1 MSAFTPRTQ
10 TQPDRLAALAIGL
23 RMRVQQRR
31 LCVQPARSI
40 QMSFMD
46 SIGGQLMDSA
56 SQALMDSGSFDLG
69 NVAEF
74 ATDAAVQVGVAYAT
88 AQFGPVGGAL
98 ASQAASA
105 ITNGGGQQSI
115 GDMKPSEFASFLK
128 DALGQL
134 SNAPA
139 GDEKTVGEMST
150 SEFKD
155 LVHGVIDQLQN
166 SGEEKVGDMKEK
178 DFFDAMK
185 NLVSQIG
192 RDGQKETK
200 KGGSGGK
207 GEAGA
212 SGQAGEAGASEAG
225 GGSGASLRDLA
236 EALGKAVSDR
246 VAAAKDKVSALTA
259 DSDQGQILEATS
271 EVGAAGFL
279 ATSAGGAM
287 QSAIQGTNELARKG

>member
-1 MSAFTPRTQ
+1 
-10 TQPDRLAALAIGL
+10 
-23 RMRVQQRR
+23 
-31 LCVQPARSI
+31 
-40 QMSFMD
+40 MSFMD
-46 SIGGQLMDSA
+46 SIGGQAA
-56 SQALMDSGSFDLG
+56 SQAFMDPGSFDLG
-69 NVAEF
+69 NIAEF
-74 ATDAAVQVGVAYAT
+74 AGEAAVQVGVAYAT
-88 AQFGPVGGAL
+88 AQFGPVGGMV

-105 ITNGGGQQSI
+105 ITGGGQQSI
-115 GDMKPSEFASFLK
+115 ADMKPNDFASFLT

-139 GDEKTVGEMST
+139 GDEQTVGEMST
-150 SEFKD
+150 SDFKD
-155 LVHGVIDQLQN
+155 LLKGVVDQLQS
-166 SGEEKVGDMKEK
+166 SGEEKVGDMDQKEFMDALK
-178 DFFDAMK
+178 DV
-185 NLVSQIG
+185 VSQIG

-200 KGGSGGK
+200 KTSSE

-212 SGQAGEAGASEAG
+212 SGEAGEAGAAGGASEAG
-225 GGSGASLRDLA
+225 GSSGASLRDLA

-246 VAAAKDKVSALTA
+246 VAAAKEKVSALTA

>member
-1 MSAFTPRTQ
+1 
-10 TQPDRLAALAIGL
+10 
-23 RMRVQQRR
+23 
-31 LCVQPARSI
+31 
-40 QMSFMD
+40 MSFMD
-46 SIGGQLMDSA
+46 SIGGSLMDSA
-56 SQALMDSGSFDLG
+56 SHALMDSGSFDLG
-69 NVAEF
+69 NVADF
-74 ATDAAVQVGVAYAT
+74 AAGAAVQVGVAYAT
-88 AQFGPVGGAL
+88 AQFGPVGGAI
-98 ASQAASA
+98 AQQAASA
-105 ITNGGGQQSI
+105 IGGAQQNI

-134 SNAPA
+134 CDTAHCEPQ
-139 GDEKTVGEMST
+139 TVGEMST

-155 LVHGVIDQLQN
+155 LVSGVIDHLQS
-166 SGEEKVGDMKEK
+166 SGEQKVGDMDQKE
-178 DFFDAMK
+178 FMDALK

-192 RDGQKETK
+192 RDGQKETRK
-200 KGGSGGK
+200 SGEGK

-212 SGQAGEAGASEAG
+212 AGEAGEAGAAGGASEAG
-225 GGSGASLRDLA
+225 SSSGASLRDLA

-246 VAAAKDKVSALTA
+246 VAAAKEKVSALTA